1 MEDTLLQIA
10 NSGGPIGNV
19 AAGLMYVIIA
29 IKRNNT
35 SAKRDKEKENLHNS
49 LKSSVYKEL
58 YKKSLITD
66 RELRLLLEKAPKFL
80 N

>member
-1 MEDTLLQIA
+1 MGSALRQPYNAYTSI
-10 NSGGPIGNV
+10 GGVMTMGNKV
-19 AAGLMYVIIA
+19 NVVL
-29 IKRNNT
+29 
-35 SAKRDKEKENLHNS
+35 SDKEKENLNHS

-58 YKKSLITD
+58 YRKSLITD

>member
-1 MEDTLLQIA
+1 M
-10 NSGGPIGNV
+10 SGALRQPDSAYTSIGGVMPMGNKV
-19 AAGLMYVIIA
+19 NIVLSD
-29 IKRNNT
+29 R
-35 SAKRDKEKENLHNS
+35 EKENLHNS

>member
-1 MEDTLLQIA
+1 MGSALRQPYNAYTS
-10 NSGGPIGNV
+10 SGGVMPMGKVNIV
-19 AAGLMYVIIA
+19 LSD
-29 IKRNNT
+29 R
-35 SAKRDKEKENLHNS
+35 EKENLKYS

-66 RELRLLLEKAPKFL
+66 RELRLLLEKASKFL

>member
-1 MEDTLLQIA
+1 MGSALRQPDSAYTSI
-10 NSGGPIGNV
+10 GGVLPMGNKV
-19 AAGLMYVIIA
+19 NIVLSD
-29 IKRNNT
+29 R
-35 SAKRDKEKENLHNS
+35 EKENLHNS

-66 RELRLLLEKAPKFL
+66 RELRALLEKAPKFL

>member
-1 MEDTLLQIA
+1 M
-10 NSGGPIGNV
+10 SGALRQPDSAYTSIGGVMPMGNKV
-19 AAGLMYVIIA
+19 NIVLSD
-29 IKRNNT
+29 R
-35 SAKRDKEKENLHNS
+35 EKENLHNS

-66 RELRLLLEKAPKFL
+66 RELRALLEKAPKFL

>member
-1 MEDTLLQIA
+1 MGSALRQPDSAYTSI
-10 NSGGPIGNV
+10 GGVLPMGNKV
-19 AAGLMYVIIA
+19 NIVLSD
-29 IKRNNT
+29 R
-35 SAKRDKEKENLHNS
+35 EKENLHSS

-66 RELRLLLEKAPKFL
+66 RELRALLEKAPKFL

>member
-1 MEDTLLQIA
+1 MGSALRQAGSAYT
-10 NSGGPIGNV
+10 SIGDVMPMGKVNIV
-19 AAGLMYVIIA
+19 L
-29 IKRNNT
+29 
-35 SAKRDKEKENLHNS
+35 SDKEKENLHNS

-66 RELRLLLEKAPKFL
+66 RELRALLEKAPKFL

>member
-1 MEDTLLQIA
+1 MGSALRQPDSAYTSI
-10 NSGGPIGNV
+10 GGVMPMGNKV
-19 AAGLMYVIIA
+19 NVVL
-29 IKRNNT
+29 
-35 SAKRDKEKENLHNS
+35 SDKEKENLHNS

>member
-1 MEDTLLQIA
+1 MGSALRQPYNAYTSI
-10 NSGGPIGNV
+10 GGVMPMGKVNIV
-19 AAGLMYVIIA
+19 L
-29 IKRNNT
+29 
-35 SAKRDKEKENLHNS
+35 SDKEKENLHNS

-58 YKKSLITD
+58 YKKALITD

>member
-1 MEDTLLQIA
+1 MGSALRQADSAYTSII
-10 NSGGPIGNV
+10 GGVMPMGNKV
-19 AAGLMYVIIA
+19 NVVL
-29 IKRNNT
+29 
-35 SAKRDKEKENLHNS
+35 SDKEKENLHNS

-66 RELRLLLEKAPKFL
+66 RELRALLEKAPKFL

>member
-1 MEDTLLQIA
+1 MGSALRQPYNAYTSI
-10 NSGGPIGNV
+10 GGVMPMGNKV
-19 AAGLMYVIIA
+19 NIVLSD
-29 IKRNNT
+29 R
-35 SAKRDKEKENLHNS
+35 EKDNLHNS

>member
-1 MEDTLLQIA
+1 MGSALRQADSAYTSII
-10 NSGGPIGNV
+10 GGVMPMGKVNIV
-19 AAGLMYVIIA
+19 L
-29 IKRNNT
+29 
-35 SAKRDKEKENLHNS
+35 SDKEKENLHNS

-66 RELRLLLEKAPKFL
+66 RELRALLEKAPKFL

>member
-1 MEDTLLQIA
+1 M
-10 NSGGPIGNV
+10 SGALRQPDSAYTSIGGVMPMGNKVNV
-19 AAGLMYVIIA
+19 IL
-29 IKRNNT
+29 
-35 SAKRDKEKENLHNS
+35 SDKEKENLNNS

-66 RELRLLLEKAPKFL
+66 RELRALLEKAPKFL

>member
-1 MEDTLLQIA
+1 MGSALRQPDSAYTSI
-10 NSGGPIGNV
+10 GGVLPMGNKV
-19 AAGLMYVIIA
+19 NIVLSD
-29 IKRNNT
+29 R
-35 SAKRDKEKENLHNS
+35 EKENLHNS

>member
-1 MEDTLLQIA
+1 MGSALRQPYNAYTSI
-10 NSGGPIGNV
+10 GGVMPMGNKV
-19 AAGLMYVIIA
+19 NVVL
-29 IKRNNT
+29 
-35 SAKRDKEKENLHNS
+35 SDKEKENLNHS

-58 YKKSLITD
+58 YRKSLITD